1 MPLRYDLILC
11 LATTVGGCFA
21 HGSSRVAPRR
31 AEGRASTILFM
42 GVELPEPGAV
52 IGAHFAGTGYEVR
65 QANYQLTEAVRE
77 RWSVA
82 ERDRGE
88 ALMRGAGFRVR
99 GIGPASS
106 DALQLLG
113 VQYGLLG
120 RVTDLAVRSTGSS
133 PLRVDVQVEVAWELL
148 DLAGGSAVFGHQ
160 VHGGAHVDG
169 TLDSAVARAL
179 DDDLA
184 RLIADTLFLRAL
196 EIQRADPDAGI
207 GTRSSRVVPERD
219 TIVVADSDL
228 NPSHEAS
235 VVARMSTGI
244 ATLLVQDHAV
254 GTAVILTRDGLALA
268 VGRSVR
274 SVRRLRVRLFS
285 GVERPA
291 RVVRSHAGLDVAL
304 IQIACGEPC
313 PTVDWDAPEGVDPAT
328 GFAAIG
334 APPTEDVLV
343 EAVFGQVGGR
353 WGLSNGVTLEG
364 ISGKAAGGWPLALTS
379 SGKVFALVSSRPGR
393 ERMSAVLLS
402 EVLRALRVRAPEARA
417 R

>member
-1 MPLRYDLILC
+1 
-11 LATTVGGCFA
+11 
-21 HGSSRVAPRR
+21 
-31 AEGRASTILFM
+31 M
-42 GVELPEPGAV
+42 GVELPEPGTV
-52 IGAHFAGTGYEVR
+52 IGAHFAGISYEVR
-65 QANYQLTEAVRE
+65 EASYQLTGAVRE
-77 RWSVA
+77 RWGLA
-82 ERDRGE
+82 ERNRGE
-88 ALMRGAGFRVR
+88 ALMRGAGFSVR
-99 GIGPASS
+99 SIGPSSS
-106 DALQLLG
+106 DALPLLG

-120 RVTDLAVRSTGSS
+120 RVTDLAVRSVGSS
-133 PLRVDVQVEVAWELL
+133 PLRVDAQLDVAWELL
-148 DLAGGSAVFGHQ
+148 DLASGSAVFGHQ
-160 VHGGAHVDG
+160 VHGGAHVAG
-169 TLDSAVARAL
+169 TIDSAVAQAL
-179 DDDLA
+179 DDDLE
-184 RLIADTLFLRAL
+184 RLLADTLFLRAL
-196 EIQRADPDAGI
+196 VIARADPDAGI
-207 GTRSSRVVPERD
+207 GTQSSRVVPERD

-228 NPSHEAS
+228 NPSHELS

-244 ATLLVQDHAV
+244 DTLLVQEHGV

-268 VGRSVR
+268 VRRSVR
-274 SVRRLRVRLFS
+274 SERRLRVRLAS

-313 PTVDWDAPEGVDPAT
+313 PTVDWDVPEGVDPAT

-364 ISGKAAGGWPLALTS
+364 ISGKAAGGWPVALTS

-393 ERMSAVLLS
+393 ERMSAVLLF
-402 EVLRALRVRAPEARA
+402 EVLRALRVRAPKARS